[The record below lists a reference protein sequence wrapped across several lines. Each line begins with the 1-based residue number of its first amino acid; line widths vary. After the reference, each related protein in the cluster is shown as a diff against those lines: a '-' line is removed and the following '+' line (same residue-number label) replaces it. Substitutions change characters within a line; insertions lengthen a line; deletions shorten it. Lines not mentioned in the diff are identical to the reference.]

1 MVQPLNCLVG
11 ADALGRRFEAA
22 RLPGIGLRSYTP
34 APRGRYNGPHHHDT
48 GQGQEILVR
57 ASRWEAVCKAIESW
71 DKTAR
76 LCVILIVSAL
86 CTIAVIAATAFI
98 R

>member
-1 MVQPLNCLVG
+1 M
-11 ADALGRRFEAA
+11 
-22 RLPGIGLRSYTP
+22 
-34 APRGRYNGPHHHDT
+34 
-48 GQGQEILVR
+48 R